1 MDRITCAY
9 AVEDLPEFKQKLLFW
24 SAGYRVALWL
34 DSNEH
39 PDPLGRFE
47 GMLAAGVKSELMSS
61 AEGGFE
67 KLSTYRRSCKDWI
80 FGLLGYDLKN
90 DLENLHSASPD
101 RLEFPDLYFFQPLKM
116 VELNHSKAIFHYCP
130 EVAAEIEADFKAISK
145 QETESVASNGHPPRI
160 RMGIYKDEY
169 LQKVNR
175 LLSHIYRGDIYEIN
189 FCQEFYA
196 QRARLNPYLLF
207 SSLNQKSRAPFS
219 ALFRLKDK
227 FVFSASPER
236 YLCRRAEELF
246 SQPMKGTAP
255 RDANPEMDRS
265 LATRLAEDEK
275 ERAEN
280 IMIADLVRNDLSKN
294 ALRGSVKVQGLC
306 EVKTYAQVH
315 QMITTIR
322 ARTTPQQDSVELL
335 RDSFPMGSM
344 TGAPKIAAMQLI
356 ENNEAFKRGAYSGSI
371 GYFSPQGDFDFNVVI
386 RTILYDRARQVLSF
400 AVGSAITA
408 RSLPMQEY
416 QECLLKAKAMREVL
430 EGV

>member
-1 MDRITCAY
+1 MDRISQAY
-9 AVEDLPEFKQKLLFW
+9 AVEDLPGFKQKLLFW
-24 SAGYRVALWL
+24 SAGYKVALWL

-47 GMLAAGVKSELMSS
+47 GMLAAGVKSELKSS

-67 KLSTYRRSCKDWI
+67 KLSTYRLTCKDWI

-90 DLENLHSASPD
+90 DLENLHSARPD

-116 VELNHSKAIFHYCP
+116 VELNHGKAIFHYCP
-130 EVAAEIEADFKAISK
+130 EVAGEIEADFKAISE
-145 QETESVASNGHPPRI
+145 QETESATTNGHPPRI
-160 RMGIYKDEY
+160 QMGIYKDEY

-196 QRARLNPYLLF
+196 QDARLNPYLLF

-219 ALFRLKDK
+219 AMFRLENK
-227 FVFSASPER
+227 FVICASPER
-236 YLCRRAEELF
+236 YLCRRAQELF

-255 RDANPEMDRS
+255 RDTDAKTDHI
-265 LATRLAEDEK
+265 LATRLAEDGK

-294 ALRGSVKVQGLC
+294 ALRGSVKVQRLC

-315 QMITTIR
+315 QMITTIM

-356 ENNEAFKRGAYSGSI
+356 ENNEAFRRGAYSGSI

-430 EGV
+430 EGA